1 MTVTKRISSE
11 QKDASD
17 KAIKGPI
24 SPTSESSKSALLKN
38 KQKPKVEI
46 SSHVIVKLVSFSLA
60 VLFLPI
66 AAYFSTL
73 KYVFNGESLYSAI
86 LAAVVANIVV
96 GIYVAVAVWEDQE
109 SQEKKDQ

>member
-17 KAIKGPI
+17 TAIKGPI

-46 SSHVIVKLVSFSLA
+46 SRLLLPFQDGVLA
-60 VLFLPI
+60 HFQ
-66 AAYFSTL
+66 F
-73 KYVFNGESLYSAI
+73 
-86 LAAVVANIVV
+86 
-96 GIYVAVAVWEDQE
+96 
-109 SQEKKDQ
+109 